1 MSRRW
6 PRLIAIIAAFI
17 LLALLLAGACAAQGT
32 SPSDAVTPAAVT
44 SATPDMPPPRLDCAA
59 AILIDPETRQV
70 LYEHNADARRPVAS
84 LAKMMTA
91 LLVAEDGNLDRT
103 VTVSANAAAVGET
116 SMHLVPGEQVKL
128 RDLLMGTLMLS
139 ANDAATACAEAV
151 GGSLGA
157 FVDLMN
163 RRAAELGM
171 SNTNFL
177 NPHGL
182 HQEGHVSS
190 ARDMATLAVQVMGR
204 AELRPI
210 VRTQQ
215 ATVPWPGHEGDRVLV
230 NRNQLLERWDAC
242 DGIKTGYT
250 KQAGRCLAAS
260 AFVDGWRLICVVLGA
275 KDSWTDAQML
285 LQWGFDSYYK
295 VALVSADVDSATI
308 EVRGGAVD
316 TVQARPAEDVIAVL
330 PRVCRPQAPALLD
343 HVTEAPVHAGEVVG
357 RLAVIMPDDSTRT
370 VDLLALEDVP
380 QSPWAMILRER
391 WTLGALAAV
400 LALAVGVLAHGAV
413 AEAVGARRRR

>member
-6 PRLIAIIAAFI
+6 PRLIATV
-17 LLALLLAGACAAQGT
+17 LTLSLPALLLAGACSAQDVPPAGAGAA
-32 SPSDAVTPAAVT
+32 AAAA
-44 SATPDMPPPRLDCAA
+44 SAAPDVPPPPLGCAA
-59 AILIDPETRQV
+59 AILVDPETRQV
-70 LYEHNADARRPVAS
+70 LYEHNADARLPVAS
-84 LAKMMTA
+84 LTKMMTA
-91 LLVAEDGNLDRT
+91 LLVAESGDLDRT

-116 SMHLVPGEQVKL
+116 SMHLVAGEQIKL
-128 RDLLMGTLMLS
+128 HDLLMGALLPS
-139 ANDAATACAEAV
+139 ANDAAAACAEAV
-151 GGSLGA
+151 SGSIGA
-157 FVDLMN
+157 FIDLMN
-163 RRAAELGM
+163 QRAAELGM
-171 SNTNFL
+171 SNTNFR

-182 HQEGHVSS
+182 HEEGHVSS
-190 ARDMATLAVQVMGR
+190 ARGMATLAVQVMGR

-210 VRTQQ
+210 VRTKQ
-215 ATVPWPGHEGDRVLV
+215 ATVPWPSHEGDRVLV
-230 NRNQLLERWDAC
+230 NRNQLLERWDVC

-275 KDSWTDAQML
+275 KDSWTDAHML

-295 VALVSADVDSATI
+295 VALVSTDVDRATI

-316 TVQARPAEDVIAVL
+316 TLQARPAADVIAVL
-330 PRVCRPQAPALLD
+330 PRTCRPEGPALLD
-343 HVTEAPVHAGEVVG
+343 QVTEAPVHAGDVVG

-370 VDLLALEDVP
+370 VDLLALEDVA